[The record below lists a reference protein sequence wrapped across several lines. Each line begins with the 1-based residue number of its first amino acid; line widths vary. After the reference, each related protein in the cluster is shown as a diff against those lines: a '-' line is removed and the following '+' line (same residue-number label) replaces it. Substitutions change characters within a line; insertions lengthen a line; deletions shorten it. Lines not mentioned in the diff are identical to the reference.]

1 MKIVSITEPEI
12 LAPVVAEIKA
22 PDRLTDSIRLMPGH
36 KIWMVNL
43 DTKTVTE
50 AKYETTTADMEGNVR
65 KKLIVPA
72 NCVPVAALN
81 IKNAMKKLDQM
92 YR

>member
-1 MKIVSITEPEI
+1 MKIVNTKEPEM

-22 PDRLTDSIRLMPGH
+22 PDRPINSIRLMPGH
-36 KIWMVNL
+36 KIWMINL
-43 DTKTVTE
+43 DTKDVTE
-50 AKYETTTADMEGNVR
+50 AEYETTTSDMQGNVR

-72 NCVPVAALN
+72 NCIPVAALN